1 MKRLYWCQKFIAL
14 VGVLV
19 VFLLISLPAVGVSAQ
34 EVTELRIRPET
45 TNATVGEDIV
55 LTVDVLRGVD
65 LSGYD
70 LTITYDPAVLE
81 LVSWAHGSYL
91 SNLAMMKT
99 DLQPGSIR
107 LAAVQVGK
115 PGVSGDGT
123 LLVLTFR
130 AAHTGSSTVGFT
142 SVDLATAEG
151 TRVIPANSDAVVTV
165 NPLPT
170 ETLLPT
176 ATPTLTLTATRTLTR
191 TATKTATATLTRT
204 FVATATY
211 TPTLAGSRASSTET
225 PFPPILLQTG
235 TAEGSATPYESR
247 TPRPAGSLAS
257 ETSSA
262 IVIAGTTTPT
272 SLSLAAQTAAREAQL
287 NRLLWGFALFL
298 GVILAGMVLI
308 LMRHKKSLNGKG

>member
-1 MKRLYWCQKFIAL
+1 MVNDRTRNRIL
-14 VGVLV
+14 
-19 VFLLISLPAVGVSAQ
+19 LLIASLLWITLITSSKRIANAQ
-34 EVTELRIRPET
+34 DLTELRIRPET

-55 LTVDVLRGVD
+55 LTVDVLRGVN

-70 LTITYDPAVLE
+70 LTISYDPAVLE

-91 SNLAMMKT
+91 SSLAMMKT
-99 DLQPGSIR
+99 DLQPGRIR

-130 AAHTGSSTVGFT
+130 AAHTGSSTVAST
-142 SVDLATAEG
+142 DVELATAES
-151 TRVIPANSDAVVTV
+151 TLIVPATSDAAITV
-165 NPLPT
+165 NPPLT
-170 ETLLPT
+170 ETLPPT

-204 FVATATY
+204 FVATPTY
-211 TPTLAGSRASSTET
+211 TPTLAGYPDSSTET

-235 TAEGSATPYESR
+235 TAEGSATQYESR
-247 TPRPAGSLAS
+247 TPRPDGSTAS

-262 IVIAGTTTPT
+262 VAITGTSTPT
-272 SLSLAAQTAAREAQL
+272 SLSTAADTDASEARL

-298 GVILAGMVLI
+298 VLILAGMVLI

>member
-1 MKRLYWCQKFIAL
+1 MKRLYWYRKLMAL

-19 VFLLISLPAVGVSAQ
+19 VFLLISLPAVGVNAQ
-34 EVTELRIRPET
+34 ELTELRIRPET

-55 LTVDVLRGVD
+55 LTVDVLRGVN

-70 LTITYDPAVLE
+70 LTISYDPAVLE

-91 SNLAMMKT
+91 SSLAMMKT
-99 DLQPGSIR
+99 DLQPGRIR

-130 AAHTGSSTVGFT
+130 AAHAGFSNVGIAA
-142 SVDLATAEG
+142 VDLATDEG
-151 TRVIPANSDAVVTV
+151 TRVIPATSDAVITV
-165 NPLPT
+165 NPPHT
-170 ETLLPT
+170 ETLPPT

-191 TATKTATATLTRT
+191 TATKTATTTLTRT
-204 FVATATY
+204 FVATATH
-211 TPTLAGSRASSTET
+211 TPTLAGSLASSTAT

-235 TAEGSATPYESR
+235 TAEGSATQYESR
-247 TPRPAGSLAS
+247 TPRPDGSPAS

-262 IVIAGTTTPT
+262 VAIAGTITPT
-272 SLSLAAQTAAREAQL
+272 SLSTAAGTDASEARL

-298 GVILAGMVLI
+298 VLILAGMVLI